1 MKKLSLVNP
10 IVFLLALTIIG
21 CGAQPTPVKPTPT
34 AAPVKGAQSGE
45 RVIAEGRV
53 TPVKNAALSFA
64 ISGIVTQVPIVMGDR
79 VQPGQLLAQLDTKP
93 LELAVAQAQAS
104 LDLANANLDKVK
116 AGPLPDDVALA
127 KSKLDLARAAVAQ
140 TQAAYDRIG
149 GTSNPH
155 IAMTQESL
163 ALQQATQTFQGA
175 LATYNLTVN
184 HPTPA
189 ELKTAQAQ
197 VAQASA
203 ARDIASEQLK
213 SAKLIAP
220 FAGTIITLDIK
231 AGEFATQGAAI
242 LRLADTSAW
251 QIETTDLTE
260 LNVAKVSEGTP
271 VTMTFDA
278 IPDLEL
284 AGKVAKIRPF
294 GESKQGDIVY
304 TVIITPD
311 NQDSRLRWN
320 MTAKASIEVK

>member
-79 VQPGQLLAQLDTKP
+79 VQPGQLLAQLDTRP
-93 LELAVAQAQAS
+93 LELVVAQAQAS

-175 LATYNLTVN
+175 LATYNLTIN

-271 VTMTFDA
+271 VSMTFDA

-284 AGKVAKIRPF
+284 AGKVVKIRLF
-294 GESKQGDIVY
+294 GESRQGDIVY
-304 TVIITPD
+304 TVIIVPD
-311 NQDSRLRWN
+311 NQDPRLRWN

>member
-175 LATYNLTVN
+175 LATYNLTIN